1 MIKVHKESIPWAMAA
16 GRALLG
22 PVLILGERCGWSGVA
37 LASLVLTALLSD
49 IFDGV
54 LARTWHCD
62 TANVRLFDS
71 MADIAFYI
79 CVAVALGY
87 RHPHIWYDN
96 ALLLGTVLSL
106 EVMRFI
112 VDFAKFG
119 KPASYHS
126 YLAKTWGLIMA
137 IAVVAT
143 LASRH
148 AGILIPGALV
158 FGIACNLEGLAMS
171 FILPVWR
178 RDVKTLAAARRM
190 RRELAPPQPRTPRR
204 RPTLAVVTSA
214 LMLAVLIALPAS
226 ALEPDQAVYIGGSA
240 AVVPDTVGALDTSS
254 PTTLFFHYQK
264 PDGTAGEIGIQYA
277 AIKTAWPSNEVTHH
291 LGVAPAIAVGL
302 LAPRRRR
309 YFITLTWVDEG
320 GIAQAA
326 QLEISK
332 HVQQPV
338 MAVIR
343 ARMPQPCQRASTP
356 CVRPSAWSVAH

>member
-1 MIKVHKESIPWAMAA
+1 MIKLRKESIPWAMAA

-22 PVLILGERCGWSGVA
+22 PVIILGERCGWSGVA
-37 LASLVLTALLSD
+37 LTTLVVAALVSD

-54 LARTWHCD
+54 LARRWKCD

-79 CVAVALGY
+79 CVAVALGF
-87 RHPHIWYDN
+87 HQPHIWYDN
-96 ALLLGTVLSL
+96 ALLLGAVLSL
-106 EVMRFI
+106 ETFRFI
-112 VDFAKFG
+112 IDFAKFG

-137 IAVVAT
+137 IAVFAT
-143 LASRH
+143 FASRH
-148 AGILIPGALV
+148 AGILIPVALA

-171 FILPVWR
+171 LILPVWC
-178 RDVKTLAAARRM
+178 RDVKSLAAARRM
-190 RRELAPPQPRTPRR
+190 QRELALQPHTPRG
-204 RPTLAVVTSA
+204 RPTMAVLTSA

-226 ALEPDQAVYIGGSA
+226 ALEPNQTAYVGGSA
-240 AVVPDTVGALDTSS
+240 AVAPETVGALDTSS
-254 PTTLFFHYQK
+254 PTTLFFRYQK
-264 PDGTAGEIGIQYA
+264 PDGTAGEIGIHYA

-326 QLEISK
+326 QLEIPK
-332 HVQQPV
+332 HAQQPI

-343 ARMPQPCQRASTP
+343 ARMPQPCQRTSSP